1 LSRTQFGHTARVAD
15 PRGVVLLQNLENM
28 ETAERIALAK
38 EVMFDM
44 EKQRR
49 QREEA
54 T

>member
-1 LSRTQFGHTARVAD
+1 MGTLPASPTGAALD
-15 PRGVVLLQNLENM
+15 LLQNLENM
-28 ETAERIALAK
+28 ETAERIALAE
-38 EVMFDM
+38 EVLFDM